1 MGGGGYN
8 QWVGHSVVK
17 PVDDEQFQRI
27 KSIKEGSEEKKRLW
41 YDNSKRRC
49 SRKGI
54 KHRKEDSISGEN
66 MEKQY
71 MR

>member
-27 KSIKEGSEEKKRLW
+27 KSIKEGSEEKKDFGMIIL
-41 YDNSKRRC
+41 
-49 SRKGI
+49 
-54 KHRKEDSISGEN
+54 KEGAL
-66 MEKQY
+66 EKA
-71 MR
+71 